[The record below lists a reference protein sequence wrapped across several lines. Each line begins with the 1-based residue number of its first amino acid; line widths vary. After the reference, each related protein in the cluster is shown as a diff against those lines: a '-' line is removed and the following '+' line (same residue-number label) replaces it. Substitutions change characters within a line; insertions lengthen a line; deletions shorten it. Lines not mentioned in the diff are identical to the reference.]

1 MITPELYYGIAL
13 SLVPRI
19 GNISAKTLLS
29 YCGSFE
35 NVFKAND
42 RALLKIPGVSPAIIE
57 HIRNFDQF
65 DVVDREI
72 KYIEKHNIEVY
83 FHFSADYPR
92 RFQPFYESPFILFKK
107 GPASLDAN
115 RTLGIVGTRTPTPQA
130 VQWTQDLV
138 ESLRPDKVSV
148 ISGYAFG
155 IDITAH
161 KAAFR
166 NQIPTVAVLAG
177 GLEMIY
183 PAGHRRYLDEL
194 TEHGALI
201 TEFYSRMPPDKQRF
215 PMRNRLIAALADG
228 TLVVES
234 AIKGG
239 SMITAD
245 IAFGYNKPVMAVPG
259 SPGMKYSEGCNH
271 LIRSQKA
278 ELVSS
283 REHILETMNWDIAQ
297 VSIQQQATL
306 FRELSEQ
313 EAALLELLRGRK
325 DMGVDEIRLRLGM
338 KSNEFA
344 SLLITLDLDGFISQ
358 LPGNRV
364 MVR

>member
-1 MITPELYYGIAL
+1 
-13 SLVPRI
+13 
-19 GNISAKTLLS
+19 
-29 YCGSFE
+29 
-35 NVFKAND
+35 
-42 RALLKIPGVSPAIIE
+42 
-57 HIRNFDQF
+57 
-65 DVVDREI
+65 
-72 KYIEKHNIEVY
+72 
-83 FHFSADYPR
+83 
-92 RFQPFYESPFILFKK
+92 
-107 GPASLDAN
+107 
-115 RTLGIVGTRTPTPQA
+115 
-130 VQWTQDLV
+130 
-138 ESLRPDKVSV
+138 
-148 ISGYAFG
+148 
-155 IDITAH
+155 
-161 KAAFR
+161 
-166 NQIPTVAVLAG
+166 
-177 GLEMIY
+177 
-183 PAGHRRYLDEL
+183 
-194 TEHGALI
+194 
-201 TEFYSRMPPDKQRF
+201 
-215 PMRNRLIAALADG
+215 
-228 TLVVES
+228 
-234 AIKGG
+234 
-239 SMITAD
+239 MITAD

-313 EAALLELLRGRK
+313 EVALLELLRGRK